1 MEILTVSQMYG
12 ADKETTA
19 KIMPEKQLMENAG
32 FAAACEIAKRY
43 EKCPVLVVCGSGN
56 NGGDGLVT
64 ARILEQWGWPA
75 EVAFAGRKE
84 QMSPGAQEA
93 ARMYRGKVS
102 ELACERLEYIART
115 GGIIVDALFGIGLTR
130 AVEGKQAEFIN
141 ALNETGIPCIA
152 MDIPSGVNA
161 DTGKVQGTAPVCDLT
176 VTFCRPKPGHYLYPA
191 KDFIGELT
199 VCPIGIPDETVE
211 AQNPKFFENTPE
223 IFTVP
228 EPGPYDHKYTRGAVL
243 IGGGEMTGA
252 ARLAALA
259 CRRAGA
265 GLVEVACLPADYAVF
280 AADAPGTIVKKAG
293 TAEEFAD
300 MLNDPKIRAVVF
312 GMGAGAGE
320 ETKRRVKIITA
331 SGKPAVIDADALPFI
346 REMSGLSKTV
356 ITPHAGEFARLFPE
370 LKDKDKLTQAVT
382 VAETLECTVVLKG
395 ADTVIAGPGGYA
407 AIDTDT
413 SFGLSTAGSGDVLA
427 GIIGAM
433 LSGGMDPFEAACA
446 GVWMHSQ
453 AGLAADDGFFIA
465 EDIIA
470 NLG

>member
-19 KIMPEKQLMENAG
+19 KIMPEKQLMENAA

-43 EKCPVLVVCGSGN
+43 EKCPVLVLCGPGN
-56 NGGDGLVT
+56 NGGDGFAA
-64 ARILEQWGWPA
+64 ARILERWGWPV
-75 EVAFAGRKE
+75 EVVFAGSRE
-84 QMSPGAQEA
+84 HMSPGAQEA
-93 ARMYRGKVS
+93 ARKYKGKVS
-102 ELACERLEYIART
+102 ELSCGRLKYIADRN
-115 GGIIVDALFGIGLTR
+115 GIVIDALFGIGLTR
-130 AVEGKQAEFIN
+130 DIEGEQAEFIN

-152 MDIPSGVNA
+152 LDIPSGIKA
-161 DTGKVQGTAPVCDLT
+161 DTGEILGTAPVCDLT
-176 VTFCRPKPGHYLYPA
+176 VTFCRPKPAHLLYPG
-191 KDFIGELT
+191 KEFTGELAI
-199 VCPIGIPDETVE
+199 CPIGISDETVK

-243 IGGGEMTGA
+243 ISGGEMTGA

-265 GLVEVACLPADYAVF
+265 GLVEVSCLTADYAVF
-280 AADAPGTIVKKAG
+280 AADAPGTVIKKAD

-300 MLNDPKIRAVVF
+300 MLNDPKIKAVVF
-312 GMGAGAGE
+312 GMGAGVTE

-331 SGKPAVIDADALPFI
+331 SGKPAVIDADALSFI

-370 LKDKDKLTQAVT
+370 LKDKDKLTRALT
-382 VAETLECTVVLKG
+382 AAEMLDCTVVLKG
-395 ADTVIAGPGGYA
+395 ADTIIAGPGGYA
-407 AIDTDT
+407 AIDVET
-413 SFGLSTAGSGDVLA
+413 SFGLATAGSGDVLA
-427 GIIGAM
+427 GVIGAM
-433 LSGGMDPFEAACA
+433 LSKGMDPFEAACA
-446 GVWMHSQ
+446 GVWLHSR
-453 AGLAADDGFFIA
+453 AGILADDDFFIA